1 MTAITFCTRRL
12 NNTFLKRRTNIGR
25 GGGVLEL
32 KELIQSVD
40 IIEYISQFVDLT
52 LKGEEYWGLSPFKD
66 EKTPSFSVKKDP
78 PFFYDYSSGIGGN
91 LYTFVKEYNHCSN
104 RETVEIIKKY
114 AGYEGNV
121 DVRDGKMAATLDCKR
136 YMKPKSTTKQSSNST
151 VPSDYMTRYEKR
163 DDKLAVWEREGIS
176 REVLDRFEVYYDGFS
191 DRLVYPIR
199 NLDGYIV
206 NVGGRALDPKWKEKQ
221 MRKYTYLFSWGGAMA
236 VIYGL
241 YENMEAILKSKEV
254 IIFEGCKS
262 VLIAS
267 TWGIQNCAALL
278 TSHLNPNQMKILARL
293 GCRVVFALDKEVDI
307 RRDKQ
312 IDKLRRYVNC
322 EYLFDSSN
330 LLEEKDSPV
339 DKGEEVF
346 KKLYGA
352 RIRNGCN

>member
-1 MTAITFCTRRL
+1 M
-12 NNTFLKRRTNIGR
+12 K

-32 KELIQSVD
+32 KELIQSID
-40 IIEYISQFVDLT
+40 IVEYISQFVDLT

-66 EKTPSFSVKKDP
+66 EKTPSFSVKKEP

-104 RETVEIIKKY
+104 REAVETIKKY
-114 AGYEGNV
+114 AGYEGKV

-136 YMKPKSTTKQSSNST
+136 YMRPRTPSKTPSSSIIS
-151 VPSDYMTRYEKR
+151 PDHMTRYEKR
-163 DDKLAVWEREGIS
+163 DDKLAVWKQEGIS
-176 REVLDRFEVYYDGFS
+176 REVLDKFEVYYDGFS

-199 NLDGYIV
+199 NLEGNIV
-206 NVGGRALDPKWKEKQ
+206 NIGGRALDPKWKEKQ

-241 YENMEAILKSKEV
+241 YENMDAILKSKEV

-267 TWGIQNCAALL
+267 TWGIRNCAALL

-307 RRDKQ
+307 RKDRQ
-312 IDKLRRYVNC
+312 IDKLRHYVNC
-322 EYLFDSSN
+322 EYLFDSGN
-330 LLEEKDSPV
+330 LLDSKDSPV
-339 DKGEEVF
+339 DKGKEIY
-346 KKLYGA
+346 KKLYDG
-352 RIRNGCN
+352 RFRLR